1 MINVIYLAAGLSSR
15 YGSNKLL
22 EKVGE
27 KPMYRHLL
35 DILTAM
41 KEEEPHRYELVVVTA
56 YDEICEAVSELPVKV
71 VRNDH
76 QELGISYSIRLGIEA
91 CGQKGIHDHFLF
103 CVADQPYLQED
114 ELFGFI
120 HMYLRSHKGI
130 GCLSYEK
137 TMGNPVIFQG
147 KYREELLALTG
158 DTGGK
163 AVVKNH
169 PQEIYLYEADSSQS
183 LLDLD
188 VPEDFKKSQN

>member
-1 MINVIYLAAGLSSR
+1 MIYMIYLAAGLSSR

-22 EKVGE
+22 EIIDE

-35 DILTAM
+35 DILTVI

-56 YDEICEAVSELPVKV
+56 YDEIEDAVRELPLKV

-76 QELGISYSIRLGIEA
+76 QELGISHSIRLGIEA
-91 CGQKGIHDHFLF
+91 CGEIGQHDHVLF
-103 CVADQPYLQED
+103 AVADQPYVQED

-120 HMYLRSHKGI
+120 HMYKRSYKGI
-130 GCLSYEK
+130 GCLSYEG

-147 KYREELLALTG
+147 KFVPELLALTG

-163 AVVKNH
+163 TVVKAH
-169 PQEIYLYEADSSQS
+169 PQEVYLYEADSKLS
-183 LLDLD
+183 LQDLD
-188 VPEDFKKSQN
+188 VPQNQ